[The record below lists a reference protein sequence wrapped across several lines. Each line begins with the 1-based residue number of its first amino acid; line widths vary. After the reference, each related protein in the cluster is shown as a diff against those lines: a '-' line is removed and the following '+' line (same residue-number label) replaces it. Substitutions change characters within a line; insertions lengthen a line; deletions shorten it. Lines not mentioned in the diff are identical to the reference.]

1 MRRFWCRPGRSVAL
15 LFLLLWLG
23 PLAAQPLAAQP
34 LAARPLAARPLA
46 ARPLAARPLAARPL
60 AAQPLAQSEGGW
72 RSTADYAFGQAM
84 TFQLNGVSATDFT
97 GATLLFQ
104 APEFD
109 NTFVAAVPLTDGRQ
123 IAISHRV
130 DLRQV
135 RLAPFT
141 TVTYWWVL
149 ETAAGQT
156 ITLPPQQFLYQDD
169 QFDWRELAQDSV
181 RVHWTGDDLALGQ
194 LALDVVAEALPRWQ
208 AILPLPQDVAFNLYL
223 YPSSAD
229 LRAALRLT
237 GRDWVGAHAHPELG
251 VLLVTA
257 VNSRTAAADLR
268 QSIPHEMS
276 HYLLY
281 QTLGP
286 VAYDHLPI
294 WLGEGLATMME
305 ANPNPSYGVV
315 LETAVAA
322 YQTLPLADLC
332 GRFPAAEDKV
342 VLAYAQSESLTRY
355 IQARFGNQALRS
367 LLAAY
372 ADGQECDAGVQRA
385 TGLSLAEL
393 EKAWLAAQQ
402 PKTLWTQVWEQQG
415 VWLLLLLGSFL
426 MTGLIIW
433 QTK

>member
-1 MRRFWCRPGRSVAL
+1 MVG
-15 LFLLLWLG
+15 LLLL
-23 PLAAQPLAAQP
+23 
-34 LAARPLAARPLA
+34 ARPLQ
-46 ARPLAARPLAARPL
+46 
-60 AAQPLAQSEGGW
+60 AQPESGW
-72 RSTADYAFGQAM
+72 LSSADYAFGQVM
-84 TFQLNGVSATDFT
+84 TFHLSGQSDAELT

-109 NTFVAAVPLTDGRQ
+109 NTFVATVPLINAPLADGRQ
-123 IAISHRV
+123 LTLSHPV
-130 DLRQV
+130 DLSQV

-149 ETAAGQT
+149 ETAVGQT
-156 ITLPPQQFLYQDD
+156 ITLPEQQILYQDD
-169 QFDWRELAQDSV
+169 QFVWQALAQDNV
-181 RVHWTGDDLALGQ
+181 QVHWTGEDLALGQ

-208 AILPLPQDVAFNLYL
+208 AMTPLPENLAFDLYL

-257 VNSRTAAADLR
+257 VNSRTAATDLR
-268 QSIPHEMS
+268 QSIPHEMT

-286 VAYDHLPI
+286 VAYEELPV
-294 WLGEGLATMME
+294 WLSEGLATTME
-305 ANPNPSYGVV
+305 ATTNPNYALV
-315 LETAVAA
+315 LETAVAN
-322 YQTLPLADLC
+322 QHTLPFADLC
-332 GRFPAAEDKV
+332 DRFPAAEDEA
-342 VLAYAQSESLTRY
+342 VLAYAQSESLTRF
-355 IQARFGNQALRS
+355 IQERYGNQALQMM
-367 LLAAY
+367 LTAF
-372 ADGQECDAGVQRA
+372 ADGLACDAGVQRG

-402 PKTLWTQVWEQQG
+402 PQTPLAHFFRQNS
-415 VWLLLLLGSFL
+415 VWLLLLMGGFL

-433 QTK
+433 QVR